1 MSEHIHR
8 ACFNGW

>member
-8 ACFNGW
+8 ACFKGW